1 MPGIG
6 FFLKAGRRFARRMEP
21 NKFVDT
27 NLLINV
33 DPLKMGKLF
42 VSRIVTDGLRSNG
55 YTHTKKLYDSTY
67 FVFILLQIG

>member
-6 FFLKAGRRFARRMEP
+6 FFVEAGRRFARRMEP

-33 DPLKMGKLF
+33 DPLKNGKF
-42 VSRIVTDGLRSNG
+42 VCCKNGNGWFRSNG
-55 YTHTKKLYDSTY
+55 YTHTEK
-67 FVFILLQIG
+67 II